1 MDDSLLGIPFIG
13 PVRRAALQAAGITTR
28 AQLAQMSVEQL
39 VGVTGMQ
46 RSMARRALDLLNPAD
61 AVAPPTLDP
70 QPEDGSPEADRGT
83 DLERAIL
90 RLQIVL
96 SDATRAAAYP
106 KLTRQ
111 FVKLAALLDV
121 LPRRAGAALKPKEIR
136 RVVERLGAIASR
148 LDGLAATDFTP
159 LKEQDKIREEVRV
172 QRKSIEALLES
183 ARRKKK

>member
-46 RSMARRALDLLNPAD
+46 RTMARRALDLLNPAES
-61 AVAPPTLDP
+61 VAPPTLDP
-70 QPEDGSPEADRGT
+70 RPEDGSPAADGRT
-83 DLERAIL
+83 DLERAVL
-90 RLQIVL
+90 RLQIAL
-96 SDATRAAAYP
+96 SDVTRTADHP
-106 KLTRQ
+106 KLSRQ

-121 LPRRAGAALKPKEIR
+121 LPRRAGGMLKPKQTR
-136 RVVERLGAIASR
+136 RVVERLHELAAR
-148 LDGLAATDFTP
+148 LAELGATDFTP
-159 LKEQDKIREEVRV
+159 LKEQEKIREEIRV
-172 QRKSIEALLES
+172 QRKSIEACLES